1 MAVNTPLALKN
12 ASLKKQMMTE
22 VSQQLSTALTRLK
35 EALGAKKF
43 DKRVRKA
50 AKLLTSGIKD
60 PQPAKPT
67 IKKASAKKTAPKKVL
82 KTPAKKVT
90 KSLKKS

>member
-1 MAVNTPLALKN
+1 MAVNTPLPAKN
-12 ASLKKQMMTE
+12 ASLKKQMMSE

-35 EALGAKKF
+35 DALGAKKF

-67 IKKASAKKTAPKKVL
+67 VRKSPAKRTAPKKVL